1 MKAARPIVRTSAG
14 SILVGKMPR
23 GCRLCVRGAKLVLFV
38 TGICKQG
45 CFYCPIS
52 EKRRGV
58 DVTYAN
64 ERHVR
69 NTREIAE
76 EATLM
81 DALGTGITGG
91 DPLVRFGRTTSYIK
105 FLKKK
110 FGSRH
115 HIHMYCCA
123 SLSTKKLLEL
133 KQAGLD
139 EIRFH
144 LWSAE
149 PVRLALEAGI
159 RAGLELP
166 AIPSNR
172 RRYIDLLKKLDQLP
186 GAFVNLNELE
196 FSDTNLKEFKK
207 RKFKI
212 KSETSMAVKGSEE
225 LAFEILRWAASNTD
239 LDVHYCPSSL
249 KDSVQLRNRLK
260 RRAANV
266 AKPYEQITED
276 GLLFKGVITGVS
288 QKELAP
294 LRKRLII
301 RYKINPEFVGLDKEK
316 GRIELHWRLA
326 EKLAKAEPKL
336 KFALVEEYPTCD
348 RLETTVIPLPANV

>member
-1 MKAARPIVRTSAG
+1 MKSDRPIVKTSAG
-14 SILVGKMPR
+14 SLLVGKMPK
-23 GCRLCVRGAKLVLFV
+23 GCQLCVKGAKLVLFV
-38 TGICKQG
+38 TGICKHG

-58 DVTYAN
+58 DVVYAN
-64 ERHVR
+64 ERPAR
-69 NTREIAE
+69 STREIAG

-91 DPLVRFGRTTSYIK
+91 DPLVRFGRTISYIK

-110 FGSRH
+110 FGRRH

-123 SLSTKKLLEL
+123 QLSPEKLHVLKK
-133 KQAGLD
+133 AGLD

-159 RAGLELP
+159 RAGVELP
-166 AIPSNR
+166 VIPGNR
-172 RRYIDLLKKLDQLP
+172 RMYIALLKKLDQLP

-207 RKFKI
+207 RGFKI
-212 KSETSMAVKGSEE
+212 KSETSMAVKGSEK
-225 LAFEILRWAASNTD
+225 LASEILRWAASNTG

-260 RRAANV
+260 RRATNV

-276 GLLFKGVITGVS
+276 GLLFKGVIMGVRL
-288 QKELAP
+288 KELAT
-294 LRKRLII
+294 LRRRLIL
-301 RYKINPEFVGLDKEK
+301 RYKIDPKLVGLDKEK
-316 GRIELHWRLA
+316 KRIELHWRLA
-326 EKLAKAEPKL
+326 EKLAKAEQNL

-348 RLETTVIPLPANV
+348 RLETTVIPLPASV